1 MHAVEAP
8 DNMWQRFVNFCNR
21 QPVSIE
27 FKKGIWFYVNVF
39 QRLS

>member
-27 FKKGIWFYVNVF
+27 FCLKKVSGFMSMYS
-39 QRLS
+39 RD